1 MSAVSHAQ
9 DIKIMSI
16 LGKNM
21 VRCELG
27 GLYSVIALRVTS
39 KSSLKG
45 KQHMP
50 ISINKLQPLE
60 MRGKKVL
67 SAAAVP
73 SKPDSWGSKKNSSF
87 SPETL
92 LCSCRDLGKLP
103 CRFCTGATVHPC
115 KFYKV
120 LFKKPRDEQGEV
132 SCMGRSLSVAL
143 QWDGWHSIGSKLINF
158 FMMARSYGCC
168 IVEQTDNWSGQ
179 SCICSAG
186 KLM

>member
-45 KQHMP
+45 KQHTP

-73 SKPDSWGSKKNSSF
+73 SKPDSWGSKKIAASPLKHSF
-87 SPETL
+87 ALAGIWGISHADSALEPLFILANFIKSFLKSQETKRARFL
-92 LCSCRDLGKLP
+92 VWADPFLWHCSEMVGTQLDL
-103 CRFCTGATVHPC
+103 
-115 KFYKV
+115 
-120 LFKKPRDEQGEV
+120 
-132 SCMGRSLSVAL
+132 
-143 QWDGWHSIGSKLINF
+143 N
-158 FMMARSYGCC
+158 
-168 IVEQTDNWSGQ
+168 
-179 SCICSAG
+179 
-186 KLM
+186 